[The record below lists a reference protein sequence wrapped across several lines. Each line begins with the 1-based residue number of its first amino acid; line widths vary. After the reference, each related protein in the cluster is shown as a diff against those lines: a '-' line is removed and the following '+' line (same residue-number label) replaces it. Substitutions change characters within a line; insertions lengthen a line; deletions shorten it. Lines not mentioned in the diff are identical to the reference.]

1 MSRVGRLPIPIPPG
15 VQVQV
20 QGGTVS
26 VSGPRGQLQR
36 TVHPDLGLAV
46 QDGRILVSR
55 HSDDRFHRALH
66 GLTRALVANMV
77 TGVTKGY
84 QVELEI
90 QGVGYRAQK
99 QGQRLTLQV
108 GFSHPVEI
116 TPPQGVTLD
125 APQPT
130 RIVVAGIDK
139 ELVGQMAASIRA
151 IREPDPY
158 KGKGIR
164 YVGERV
170 RRKPGKAGKAAVGA
184 GPGGGAKA

>member
-1 MSRVGRLPIPIPPG
+1 MSRVGRLPIPIPGG
-15 VQVQV
+15 VEVQV
-20 QGGTVS
+20 QGSTVS
-26 VSGPRGQLQR
+26 VSGPKGRLQR
-36 TVHPDLGLAV
+36 TVHPDLGIAV
-46 QDGRILVSR
+46 KDGRILVSR
-55 HSDDRFHRALH
+55 QSDDRFHRALH

-84 QVELEI
+84 QAELEI

-116 TPPQGVTLD
+116 TPPPGVTLD
-125 APQPT
+125 APQPN

-139 ELVGQMAASIRA
+139 ELVGQTAAGIRA

-170 RRKPGKAGKAAVGA
+170 RRKPGKAGKAAVGVGGPKA
-184 GPGGGAKA
+184 G